1 MKYVIEI
8 EDVPFSKVRFGDDA
22 QNLNLY
28 RAKGF
33 NALVFDKEG
42 LDKLTS
48 LDKEVDEAYQ
58 KGLEEG
64 KKQGADKAWECA
76 KRFVWKTSLNDAASM
91 GFIVEK
97 EAAEILKNYTATAAM
112 KAVELYD
119 EKLKAEAEIKVG
131 DEVEAYSGKAIVFYT
146 SINTTGD
153 IVCNYWY
160 PSENRFDR
168 DKAKNLKKTGHHFP
182 QIVELFEEI
191 KGEQSGQRRSCS
203 TCKYYDGSDVS
214 KCSVCYIPKGYS
226 MWEPKEGA
234 E

>member
-91 GFIVEK
+91 GFIVEE

-112 KAVELYD
+112 KAIELYD
-119 EKLKAEAEIKVG
+119 EKLETEIEVG
-131 DEVEAYSGKAIVFYT
+131 DEVIAVSGNAVVIRKYMGNDGVER
-146 SINTTGD
+146 
-153 IVCNYWY
+153 CEYWY
-160 PSENRFDR
+160 YNDARIDR
-168 DKAKNLKKTGHHFP
+168 DATTFLRKTGRHFP
-182 QIVELFEEI
+182 QIVELLKAM
-191 KGEQSGQRRSCS
+191 KG
-203 TCKYYDGSDVS
+203 DV
-214 KCSVCYIPKGYS
+214 G
-226 MWEPKEGA
+226 
-234 E
+234 

>member
-28 RAKGF
+28 RVKGF

-91 GFIVEK
+91 GFIVEE

-119 EKLKAEAEIKVG
+119 EKSKAEIKIG
-131 DEVEAYSGKAIVFYT
+131 DEVVPINAPNRPFVVVYVRDNLIQGFDLNSGCASRGYFLHET
-146 SINTTGD
+146 
-153 IVCNYWY
+153 
-160 PSENRFDR
+160 
-168 DKAKNLKKTGHHFP
+168 NLKKTGRYFP
-182 QIVELFEEI
+182 QVVELLNAIKNEP
-191 KGEQSGQRRSCS
+191 KGEPRDCS
-203 TCKYYDGSDVS
+203 TCKYDDESGVPPQ
-214 KCSVCYIPKGYS
+214 CVGCYAIKGYNK
-226 MWEPKEGA
+226 WESKGGTE
-234 E
+234 

>member
-28 RAKGF
+28 KAKGF

-42 LDKLTS
+42 LDKLTP
-48 LDKEVDEAYQ
+48 LDKELDEAHQ

-91 GFIVEK
+91 GFIVEE

-119 EKLKAEAEIKVG
+119 EKCKSEIEIG
-131 DEVEAYSGKAIVFYT
+131 DEVIASRGKAIVIDRY
-146 SINTTGD
+146 IDKYLKEGD
-153 IVCNYWY
+153 DTDVCEYWY
-160 PSENRFDR
+160 YKMGHYERKIDI
-168 DKAKNLKKTGHHFP
+168 DKTCNLRKTGRHFP
-182 QIVELFEEI
+182 QVAELFEQM
-191 KGEQSGQRRSCS
+191 K
-203 TCKYYDGSDVS
+203 D
-214 KCSVCYIPKGYS
+214 
-226 MWEPKEGA
+226 GA

>member
-1 MKYVIEI
+1 MKYIIEI

-91 GFIVEK
+91 GFIVEE

-112 KAVELYD
+112 KAIELYD
-119 EKLKAEAEIKVG
+119 EKLETEIEVG
-131 DEVEAYSGKAIVFYT
+131 DEVIAVSGNAIVIRKYMG
-146 SINTTGD
+146 NDG
-153 IVCNYWY
+153 VERCEYWY
-160 PSENRFDR
+160 YKDARIDR
-168 DKAKNLKKTGHHFP
+168 DATTFLRKTGRHFP
-182 QIVELFEEI
+182 QIVELLKAM
-191 KGEQSGQRRSCS
+191 KG
-203 TCKYYDGSDVS
+203 DV
-214 KCSVCYIPKGYS
+214 
-226 MWEPKEGA
+226 E
-234 E
+234 

>member
-42 LDKLTS
+42 LDKLTL

-91 GFIVEK
+91 GFIVEE

-119 EKLKAEAEIKVG
+119 EKSKTEIK
-131 DEVEAYSGKAIVFYT
+131 AGKWNRLDM
-146 SINTTGD
+146 NTLN
-153 IVCNYWY
+153 CNKCGATFVLNQG
-160 PSENRFDR
+160 SE
-168 DKAKNLKKTGHHFP
+168 KMHFCP
-182 QIVELFEEI
+182 NC
-191 KGEQSGQRRSCS
+191 GAR
-203 TCKYYDGSDVS
+203 
-214 KCSVCYIPKGYS
+214 
-226 MWEPKEGA
+226 MEG
-234 E
+234 

>member
-1 MKYVIEI
+1 MKYIIEI

-22 QNLNLY
+22 QQNLNLY

-91 GFIVEK
+91 GFIVEE

-112 KAVELYD
+112 KAIELYD
-119 EKLKAEAEIKVG
+119 EKLETEIEVG
-131 DEVEAYSGKAIVFYT
+131 DEVIAVSGNAIVIRKYMG
-146 SINTTGD
+146 NDG
-153 IVCNYWY
+153 VERCEYWY
-160 PSENRFDR
+160 YKDARIDR
-168 DKAKNLKKTGHHFP
+168 DATTFLRKTGRHFP
-182 QIVELFEEI
+182 QIVELLKAM
-191 KGEQSGQRRSCS
+191 KG
-203 TCKYYDGSDVS
+203 DV
-214 KCSVCYIPKGYS
+214 
-226 MWEPKEGA
+226 E
-234 E
+234 

>member
-42 LDKLTS
+42 LDKLTP
-48 LDKEVDEAYQ
+48 LDKELDEAHQ

-76 KRFVWKTSLNDAASM
+76 KRLVWKTSLNDAASM
-91 GFIVEK
+91 GFIVEE

-112 KAVELYD
+112 KAIELYD
-119 EKLKAEAEIKVG
+119 EKLETEIEVG
-131 DEVEAYSGKAIVFYT
+131 DEVIAVSGNAVVIRKYMGNDGVER
-146 SINTTGD
+146 
-153 IVCNYWY
+153 CEYWY
-160 PSENRFDR
+160 YNDARIDR
-168 DKAKNLKKTGHHFP
+168 DATTFLRKTGRHFP
-182 QIVELFEEI
+182 QIVELLKAM
-191 KGEQSGQRRSCS
+191 KG
-203 TCKYYDGSDVS
+203 DV
-214 KCSVCYIPKGYS
+214 
-226 MWEPKEGA
+226 E
-234 E
+234 

>member
-42 LDKLTS
+42 LDKLTP
-48 LDKEVDEAYQ
+48 LDKELDEAHQ

-76 KRFVWKTSLNDAASM
+76 KRLVWKTSLNDAASM
-91 GFIVEK
+91 GFIVEE

-112 KAVELYD
+112 KAIEFYD
-119 EKLKAEAEIKVG
+119 EKLETEIEVG
-131 DEVEAYSGKAIVFYT
+131 DEVIAVSGNAVVIRKYMGNDGVER
-146 SINTTGD
+146 
-153 IVCNYWY
+153 CEYWY
-160 PSENRFDR
+160 YNDARIDR
-168 DKAKNLKKTGHHFP
+168 DATTFLRKTGRHFP
-182 QIVELFEEI
+182 QIVELLKAM
-191 KGEQSGQRRSCS
+191 KG
-203 TCKYYDGSDVS
+203 DV
-214 KCSVCYIPKGYS
+214 
-226 MWEPKEGA
+226 E
-234 E
+234 

>member
-42 LDKLTS
+42 LDKLTP
-48 LDKEVDEAYQ
+48 LDKELDEAHQ

-76 KRFVWKTSLNDAASM
+76 KRLVWKTSLNDAASM
-91 GFIVEK
+91 GFIVEE

-112 KAVELYD
+112 KAIEFYD
-119 EKLKAEAEIKVG
+119 KKLETEIEVG
-131 DEVEAYSGKAIVFYT
+131 DEVIAVSGNAVVIRKYMGNDGVER
-146 SINTTGD
+146 
-153 IVCNYWY
+153 CEYWY
-160 PSENRFDR
+160 YNDARIDR
-168 DKAKNLKKTGHHFP
+168 DATTFLRKTGRHFP
-182 QIVELFEEI
+182 QIVELLKAM
-191 KGEQSGQRRSCS
+191 KG
-203 TCKYYDGSDVS
+203 DV
-214 KCSVCYIPKGYS
+214 
-226 MWEPKEGA
+226 E
-234 E
+234 

>member
-42 LDKLTS
+42 LDKLTP
-48 LDKEVDEAYQ
+48 LDKELDEAHQ

-76 KRFVWKTSLNDAASM
+76 KRLVWKTSLNDAASM
-91 GFIVEK
+91 GFIVEE

-112 KAVELYD
+112 KAIELYD
-119 EKLKAEAEIKVG
+119 EKLETEIEVG
-131 DEVEAYSGKAIVFYT
+131 DEVIAVSGNAVVIRKYMGNDGVER
-146 SINTTGD
+146 
-153 IVCNYWY
+153 CEYWY
-160 PSENRFDR
+160 YNDARIDR
-168 DKAKNLKKTGHHFP
+168 DATTFLRKTGRHFP
-182 QIVELFEEI
+182 QIAELL
-191 KGEQSGQRRSCS
+191 KAM
-203 TCKYYDGSDVS
+203 KSDV
-214 KCSVCYIPKGYS
+214 G
-226 MWEPKEGA
+226 
-234 E
+234 